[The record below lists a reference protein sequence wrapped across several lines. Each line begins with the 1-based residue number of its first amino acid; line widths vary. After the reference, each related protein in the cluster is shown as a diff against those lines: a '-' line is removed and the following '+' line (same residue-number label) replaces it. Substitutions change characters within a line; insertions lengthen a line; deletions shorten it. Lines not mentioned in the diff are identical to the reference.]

1 MQLLLI
7 RHARNDWVDGRLAGR
22 TPGVHLNEEGRGEAA
37 ALAARLAETRID
49 AIYASPLERAQET
62 ARFVAGP
69 HQLPVRRLDAVGEIE
84 FADWTGESLEGLRK
98 NEARRWHGVQH
109 HPSGTRF
116 PGEGGET
123 LYEAQARAVAGIEAL
138 RAEHAA
144 HEVIAVV
151 SHADVIKAIVAHYAG
166 THIDLFQR
174 LIVSTAS
181 LSVIRFAPDRPFLL
195 LFNDTGAVPPAPE
208 PKKDAEEGTPPDP
221 EGEG

>member
-22 TPGVHLNEEGRGEAA
+22 TPGVHLNEEGRAEAA
-37 ALAARLAETRID
+37 ALAARLAETRLD

-69 HQLPVRRLDAVGEIE
+69 HELDVRPLPALGEIE
-84 FADWTGESLEGLRK
+84 FADWTGQHLKTLREDEST
-98 NEARRWHGVQH
+98 RWHGVQH

-123 LYEAQARAVAGIEAL
+123 LYEAQARAVAGIEGLKAT
-138 RAEHAA
+138 HAA
-144 HEVIAVV
+144 HEVVAVV
-151 SHADVIKAIVAHYAG
+151 SHADVIKAVVAHYAG
-166 THIDLFQR
+166 VHLDLFQR
-174 LIVSTAS
+174 LVVSTAS
-181 LSVIRFAPDRPFLL
+181 LSIIRFAPDRPFLL
-195 LFNDTGAVPPAPE
+195 LFNDTGAVPPAPK
-208 PKKDAEEGTPPDP
+208 PAEDEKGAP